1 MSKQHSDDLKCEWIG
16 EREKERNKGRAK
28 KIQCK
33 ERKNNKKE
41 RKNSTTA
48 MVRNIADTK
57 IKETR
62 EREKERGRE

>member
-33 ERKNNKKE
+33 ERKNNKK
-41 RKNSTTA
+41 KG
-48 MVRNIADTK
+48 K
-57 IKETR
+57 IQQRPWLEILQIQR
-62 EREKERGRE
+62 